1 MVPYNKIKD
10 AIITGEFEPGK
21 RLTEEALAE
30 EFNVSRTPI
39 REAIKQLETEG
50 LVIPYRR
57 RGVIVREFSV
67 KDIREIYNLRA
78 LLESY
83 GAGEAAI
90 HRTEEQIET
99 MEVNNGK
106 YEEAIHQSVKT
117 DINSIKQIQEA
128 NQAFHRA
135 IFLASHNEHLVAHI
149 DKVVVVPLIYR
160 SFYWYSEQQLE
171 QSFTVH
177 KIILQA
183 IKDKEIDRA
192 KIAMHE
198 HIYQGRDH
206 VIKNAHQAE

>member
-1 MVPYNKIKD
+1 MVPYQKIKD
-10 AIITGEFEPGK
+10 AIITGEIEPGK

-30 EFNVSRTPI
+30 KFNVSRTPI

-50 LVIPYRR
+50 LVIPYKR
-57 RGVIVREFSV
+57 RGVIVREFSL

-90 HRTEEQIET
+90 HRTEKQILT
-99 MEVNNGK
+99 MEMTNKK
-106 YEEAIHQSVKT
+106 YEEAIYQSVRTK
-117 DINSIKQIQEA
+117 IHRIKQIQEA
-128 NQAFHRA
+128 NQTFHRA
-135 IFLASHNEHLVAHI
+135 IFLASQNEHLVAHI
-149 DKVVVVPLIYR
+149 DKVVVLPLIYR

-171 QSFTVH
+171 QSLKMH

-206 VIKNAHQAE
+206 VIKNVLEA